1 MPAVENVNLTGHF
14 LIAMPAMTDPYF
26 ARSVI
31 FICDHNENGAMGV
44 VINRPIDLTL
54 DALFEQIE
62 LQLSDP
68 AASMPVYFGGPVQ
81 TDRGFVLHHPA
92 GNWQSTIS
100 LNDGIALTASRDIL
114 EAVAQG
120 VGPQKILVTLGYAGW
135 DAGQLEEEISQN
147 AWLTV
152 RSPDAQSQ
160 DSIIFDI
167 AIADKFDAAMHM
179 LGVDLMQLSKDV
191 GHA

>member
-26 ARSVI
+26 ARSVT

-44 VINRPIDLTL
+44 VINQPIDMTL
-54 DALFEQIE
+54 DALFEQIK

-68 AASMPVYFGGPVQ
+68 LASMPVHFGGPVQ
-81 TDRGFVLHHPA
+81 PDHGFVLHQPT
-92 GNWQSTIS
+92 GNWHSTIAV
-100 LNDGIALTASRDIL
+100 NDGIGLTASKDIL

-120 VGPQKILVTLGYAGW
+120 TGPQKILVTLGYAGW
-135 DAGQLEEEISQN
+135 DARQLEEEISQN

-152 RSPDAQSQ
+152 RSPDAKSQ
-160 DSIIFDI
+160 D
-167 AIADKFDAAMHM
+167 AILFGLANVDKFDAAMQL
-179 LGVDLMQLSKDV
+179 LGVDPMHLSRDA